1 MLINDLIAMLDDLPR
16 TLAAGWA
23 TWLFVG
29 LLLSVWQRRDSRR
42 LVVLG
47 PAKRQKSGVRPP
59 SSVPAAAPA
68 RPVKT
73 VPMSSGDAS
82 GELEALLEPQTGSH
96 RMPGETSPVLTEPSR
111 SPAPVLGAPQSLP

>member
-1 MLINDLIAMLDDLPR
+1 MLINDLIGMLEDLPR

-47 PAKRQKSGVRPP
+47 AGKRQKSGVRAP
-59 SSVPAAAPA
+59 SGAGASG
-68 RPVKT
+68 RPVKS
-73 VPMSSGDAS
+73 VPMSSGDAF
-82 GELEALLEPQTGSH
+82 GELEALLEPPTGSH
-96 RMPGETSPVLTEPSR
+96 RMPGEASPVTEPSR
-111 SPAPVLGAPQSLP
+111 SAEPGLAAPQSLP